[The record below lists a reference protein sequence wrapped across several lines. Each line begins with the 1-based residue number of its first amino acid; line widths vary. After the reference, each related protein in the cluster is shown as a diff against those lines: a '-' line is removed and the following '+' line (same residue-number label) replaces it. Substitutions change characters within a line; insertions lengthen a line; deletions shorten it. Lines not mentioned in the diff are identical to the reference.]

1 MKKAIRL
8 RGLFASKLLILSGG
22 EGGGRTHTL
31 SEQRQILSL
40 VRLPVPPLRLGTF
53 QHLSTARKYRLEVR
67 IGSHPCPTR
76 SGGQRLSTQQ
86 LKKWPEFAQ
95 FALIFNFP
103 DEPADR
109 MRLPGARTPALDC
122 YVMQIAIRDL
132 YRLCT
137 FAHPAKIEIQ

>member
-1 MKKAIRL
+1 MKKATRL

-86 LKKWPEFAQ
+86 LEEMARIRSVCLDIQ
-95 FALIFNFP
+95 
-103 DEPADR
+103 
-109 MRLPGARTPALDC
+109 LPRRTR
-122 YVMQIAIRDL
+122 Q
-132 YRLCT
+132 
-137 FAHPAKIEIQ
+137 